1 MGREDMTLLKAAT
14 KDDLLQLKEVLTN
27 SLARP
32 REAHLQEGTSGLD
45 IL

>member
-1 MGREDMTLLKAAT
+1 MGREDMTLLKATT
-14 KDDLLQLKEVLTN
+14 KDDLLHVKEVLTN

-32 REAHLQEGTSGLD
+32 REAHLQAGMSGLD